1 MGGVVIRGAAGNAGG
16 GHCTAG
22 TRRKLIYY
30 KRYGLPVS
38 RFALPVMVPRPA
50 AGISNR
56 RGNGERCIVF
66 FYNKVFREEAV
77 ARRSRPEPLDDRL
90 QVTAPH
96 EWMVLAGLALSLLAF
111 LAWGVFGS
119 VDRRLSA
126 RAVLVQPGERHA
138 VVSPVSGN
146 VIEVLADVGDPL
158 EAGQA
163 IARVRLPEAER
174 QARITRRIADA
185 VEDRVWRVEGAAPLQ
200 EALLAAARNALGEV
214 EILAGETIAAPHGGE
229 LVAHRLVPGQ
239 PVRAGETIAQLRGG
253 AEGAWQ
259 ALAFV
264 SSQDAGKL
272 AAGMAA
278 EVQVALP
285 GQPDSSTL
293 DARVLEVSPRP
304 AAAPE
309 WLADLGLSTPA
320 PSHLLRLALDD
331 PSRLPLADG
340 AGGVVRIVLGR
351 QSPAALL
358 LAGRGV

>member
-1 MGGVVIRGAAGNAGG
+1 M
-16 GHCTAG
+16 
-22 TRRKLIYY
+22 
-30 KRYGLPVS
+30 
-38 RFALPVMVPRPA
+38 
-50 AGISNR
+50 
-56 RGNGERCIVF
+56 GERRIVF

-119 VDRRLSA
+119 VDRRLAA

-174 QARITRRIADA
+174 QARITRGLVGA
-185 VEDRVWRVEGAAPLQ
+185 VEDGMWHADGAPATFQ

-214 EILAGETIAAPHGGE
+214 ETLAGETIAAPHGGK

-253 AEGAWQ
+253 SEGAWQ

-264 SSQDAGKL
+264 SPRDAGKL

-285 GQPDSSTL
+285 RTAGFEH
-293 DARVLEVSPRP
+293 VGRP
-304 AAAPE
+304 
-309 WLADLGLSTPA
+309 
-320 PSHLLRLALDD
+320 
-331 PSRLPLADG
+331 G
-340 AGGVVRIVLGR
+340 AGGLPTARRRPRMAGR
-351 QSPAALL
+351 LRPFDTRSLAPAAPG
-358 LAGRGV
+358 AGRSAAPAARRRRGRCRADRAGEAVPRGPAAGGRGRLTPAAVAVACEKPAVAPSFPCGPGRRGNFPEPRQGTDRTAGVMKP

>member
-1 MGGVVIRGAAGNAGG
+1 M
-16 GHCTAG
+16 
-22 TRRKLIYY
+22 
-30 KRYGLPVS
+30 
-38 RFALPVMVPRPA
+38 
-50 AGISNR
+50 
-56 RGNGERCIVF
+56 F

-96 EWMVLAGLALSLLAF
+96 EWMVLAGLGLALLVF
-111 LAWGVFGS
+111 LAWGTFGS

-146 VIEVLADVGDPL
+146 VIEVLADVGDSL

-174 QARITRRIADA
+174 QARITRGLVDA
-185 VEDRVWRVEGAAPLQ
+185 VEDGTWRAEGAATALQ
-200 EALLAAARNALGEV
+200 EALLAAARNALGEA
-214 EILAGETIAAPHGGE
+214 ETLAGETIAAPHGGK

-239 PVRAGETIAQLRGG
+239 PVRTGETVAQLRGG
-253 AEGAWQ
+253 SEGAWQ

-264 SSQDAGKL
+264 SPRDAGKL

-293 DARVLEVSPRP
+293 DARVMEVSPRP
-304 AAAPE
+304 AAVPE
-309 WLADLGLSTPA
+309 WLAGFGLSTPA

-340 AGGVVRIVLGR
+340 AGGVVRVVLGK

-358 LAGRGV
+358 LAGGGV

>member
-1 MGGVVIRGAAGNAGG
+1 M
-16 GHCTAG
+16 
-22 TRRKLIYY
+22 
-30 KRYGLPVS
+30 
-38 RFALPVMVPRPA
+38 
-50 AGISNR
+50 
-56 RGNGERCIVF
+56 F

-119 VDRRLSA
+119 VDRRLA
-126 RAVLVQPGERHA
+126 AQAVLVQPGERHA

-146 VIEVLADVGDPL
+146 VIEVLADIGDPL

-174 QARITRRIADA
+174 QARITRGLVDA
-185 VEDRVWRVEGAAPLQ
+185 VEAGMGRAEGAPTALQ
-200 EALLAAARNALGEV
+200 ETLLAAARNALGEV
-214 EILAGETIAAPHGGE
+214 EILAGETIAAPHGGK
-229 LVAHRLVPGQ
+229 LVAHRLAPGQ
-239 PVRAGETIAQLRGG
+239 PVRTGETIAQLRGG
-253 AEGAWQ
+253 SEGAWQ

-264 SSQDAGKL
+264 SPRDAGKL

-293 DARVLEVSPRP
+293 HARVLEVSPRP

-309 WLADLGLSTPA
+309 WLTDFGLSTSA

-331 PSRLPLADG
+331 PPRLPLADG

-358 LAGRGV
+358 LAGGGV

>member
-1 MGGVVIRGAAGNAGG
+1 M
-16 GHCTAG
+16 
-22 TRRKLIYY
+22 
-30 KRYGLPVS
+30 
-38 RFALPVMVPRPA
+38 
-50 AGISNR
+50 
-56 RGNGERCIVF
+56 GERRIVF

-119 VDRRLSA
+119 VDRRLAA

-174 QARITRRIADA
+174 QARITRGLVGA
-185 VEDRVWRVEGAAPLQ
+185 VEDGMWHADGAAPTTFQ

-214 EILAGETIAAPHGGE
+214 ETLAGETIAAPHGGK

-253 AEGAWQ
+253 SEGAWQ

-264 SSQDAGKL
+264 SPRDAGKL

-278 EVQVALP
+278 EVQVALS

-309 WLADLGLSTPA
+309 WLADFGLSTPA

-331 PSRLPLADG
+331 PPRLPLADG

-358 LAGRGV
+358 LAGGGV